1 MTFSLRTILLVTAV
15 VATLLGAFVSRSP
28 LFLEITAL
36 LIYLGV
42 AVSLPL
48 AIWHPSPA
56 QRAFWTGFFVVGA
69 TCFFAT
75 RYYAASLT
83 MTEELTKAFMGSQYA
98 NRHLTRTPVF
108 HQQRAVTA
116 TIPLMLSLGAATL
129 GGLVTQ
135 MATRGRWKESAPP
148 PRS

>member
-75 RYYAASLT
+75 RYYAASRT
-83 MTEELTKAFMGSQYA
+83 MTEELTKVFMGSQYS
-98 NRHLTRTPVF
+98 NLTRTPVYL
-108 HQQRAVTA
+108 QQRAVTA

-135 MATRGRWKESAPP
+135 LATRGRGKETALP
-148 PRS
+148 PRA